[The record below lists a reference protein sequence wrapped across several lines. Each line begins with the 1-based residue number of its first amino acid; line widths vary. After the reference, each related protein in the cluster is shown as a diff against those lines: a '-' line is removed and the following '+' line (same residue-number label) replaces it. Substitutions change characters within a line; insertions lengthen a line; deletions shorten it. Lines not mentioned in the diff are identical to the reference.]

1 MKYFT
6 SDISGKKYPEN
17 EKIQLALIRINIL
30 DFIKEKYP
38 EIDEAKYISLE
49 ELDEYRQKYIEA
61 SLKNEFSNLSSLEEE
76 VIEKIKNND
85 IISTY
90 QEDYNDHLTAGQ
102 RIADKVASFG
112 GSWKFI
118 ISFFI
123 FIILWII
130 FNTIAIFFKS
140 FDPYPFILLNL
151 FLSCLA
157 AFQAPVIMMSQN
169 RQEFKD
175 RQRAKEDYK
184 VNLKSELEIQI
195 LHEKIDHLLMVQQQ
209 KLFEIQNI
217 QIDMLKEI
225 TDDITKLKSN
235 KNKKNSL

>member
-6 SDISGKKYPEN
+6 SDISGKKYPDN
-17 EKIQLALIRINIL
+17 EKIQLLLVKNNIL
-30 DFIKEKYP
+30 DFIKIDHP
-38 EIDEAKYISLE
+38 EIDESKSISLE
-49 ELDEYRQKYIEA
+49 ELDEYRQKYIEYT
-61 SLKNEFSNLSSLEEE
+61 LKNEFKDLSTLESE
-76 VIEKIKNND
+76 VIEKIKNHDLISND
-85 IISTY
+85 LEDSYSKST
-90 QEDYNDHLTAGQ
+90 TFGQ
-102 RIADKVASFG
+102 KIADKVASFG

-118 ISFFI
+118 ISFFV
-123 FIILWII
+123 FIALWVIL
-130 FNTIAIFFKS
+130 NSVALLFKS

-169 RQEFKD
+169 RQEDKD

-195 LHEKIDHLLMVQQQ
+195 LQEKVDHLILVQQQ

-225 TDDITKLKSN
+225 TADITDLKS
-235 KNKKNSL
+235 KKQ